1 MTRELPTSLLLFMAH
16 RAAEDEIFAAV
27 AAAGHGGITRAQG
40 RLLAGIDEGG
50 TRVGLLAERARVAK
64 QTAVSLVDHL
74 VAAGYVQRVPDPSDG
89 RARLVR
95 LTAEGE
101 SVLPATRAGE
111 ESVESS
117 WRDLLGDRRLG
128 ELRTSLEAIL
138 AESPPS

>member
-74 VAAGYVQRVPDPSDG
+74 VAAGYVERVPDPADG
-89 RARLVR
+89 RDEADYSIIELNFNPALHIHDYPETGKNRQVER
-95 LTAEGE
+95 Y
-101 SVLPATRAGE
+101 VL
-111 ESVESS
+111 
-117 WRDLLGDRRLG
+117 DLIGIRQR
-128 ELRTSLEAIL
+128 
-138 AESPPS
+138 